1 MPMLEGVE
9 ELTLDLLNEATQ
21 AWVEM
26 EYNRALHSELGC
38 SPLERYLAGPDVGRD
53 SPSSDE
59 LRRAFRMAA
68 TRTQRRSDGTISV
81 EGRRFEVP
89 GRYRHLERVHVRY
102 ARWDLRSVDLVDPH
116 SRAILCAL
124 YPLDK
129 TRNADGCRRR
139 LDPVSEPITGPT
151 ESIPSASPIAPLLRK
166 LMADYA
172 ATGLPPAY
180 LPPSLPDEE
189 ESNS

>member
-1 MPMLEGVE
+1 
-9 ELTLDLLNEATQ
+9 LNEATQ

-26 EYNRALHSELGC
+26 EYNRAIHSELGC
-38 SPLERYLAGPDVGRD
+38 SPLQRYLAGPDVGRE
-53 SPSSDE
+53 SPSSEE
-59 LRRAFRMAA
+59 LRRAFRTAA

-102 ARWDLRSVDLVDPH
+102 ARWDLRSVDLVDPR
-116 SRAILCAL
+116 SQAILCAL

-129 TRNADGCRRR
+129 TRNADGYRRR
-139 LDPVSEPITGPT
+139 LDPVSQPMAEPT
-151 ESIPSASPIAPLLRK
+151 EPVASASPIAPLLRK
-166 LMADYA
+166 LMADYS

-180 LPPSLPDEE
+180 LPTDFPDDAKEP
-189 ESNS
+189 NS